1 MKHLL
6 RLAAIALLARPGLA
20 GADEPLRLR
29 YDRSAERWT
38 EALPVGNGRLG
49 AMVFGGVG
57 FERLQLNEE
66 TLWSGGP
73 TDWNNPGA
81 RAALPEV
88 RAAVFAGDY
97 VKATELTKKMQ
108 GPYNQSYQPLGDL
121 RLRFHGAAAG
131 PPEGYE
137 RDLDLD
143 RAVAAVRY
151 RSGGATFTREVFSS
165 FPDQLIVVRLAC
177 DQPGSIDFDA
187 SADSP
192 LRYAVET
199 DGKDTLVLR
208 GRAPSHVDPSYLSS
222 PDPIRYEEGPDAEG
236 MTFELRVRVRAEGG
250 TVTGGGSTVTVERA
264 DAVTLLISAGTSFD
278 GPDRSPGR
286 AGRDPGAEARRP
298 LEAARDL
305 AYSELLARH
314 VADHQGLFRRVALDL
329 GSASGAADLTTEA
342 RLERFA
348 TGEPDPGLATL
359 LFQYGRYL
367 LIASSRPG
375 GLPANLQ
382 GLWNDSVRPPWSSNW
397 TLNINAE
404 MNYWPAE
411 VANLAECHEPLFDLI
426 DQLAVHGRRT
436 AEVNYGARGWVS
448 HHNAD
453 IWAQTAPVGNFG
465 EGDPVWANW
474 PMSGAWLSTHLWEHY
489 AFGRDDTFLR
499 ERAWPVMKGAAE
511 FCLDWLIEDGA
522 GRLVTAPS
530 TSPEIDFHTPDGARA
545 SVSMATT
552 MDMSIMW
559 ELFSD
564 TLDAA
569 RILDTDPGFAARV
582 EAARARLYPLK
593 IGSRGQL
600 QEWSEDFMETDV
612 HHRHPSHLFGVYPG
626 RRITSATPDLY
637 TAARR
642 ALEIRGDDG
651 TGWSLGWKINLW
663 ARFLDGDHAYVLVKN
678 LLRPVHDGGRTSYG
692 PGGGV
697 YPNLF
702 DAHPP
707 FQIDGNFAFTSGV
720 SEMLVQ
726 SRLAVG
732 PSGQAAAE
740 IDLLPALPSAW
751 PGGSARGLRARG
763 GVDLAELSWA
773 GGRLTGVTLVSGPGG
788 IVRVRHGTEAA
799 EVTTR
804 AGETITLDARLQRV
818 R

>member
-1 MKHLL
+1 M
-6 RLAAIALLARPGLA
+6 
-20 GADEPLRLR
+20 
-29 YDRSAERWT
+29 
-38 EALPVGNGRLG
+38 GNGRLG
-49 AMVFGGVG
+49 AMVFGGVDS
-57 FERLQLNEE
+57 ERLQLNEA

-73 TDWNNPGA
+73 TEWNNPGA
-81 RAALPEV
+81 RAVLPEV

-121 RLRFHGAAAG
+121 RLHFARDAAG
-131 PPEGYE
+131 PPVDYE
-137 RDLDLD
+137 RALDLD
-143 RAVAAVRY
+143 RGVARVRY

-165 FPDQLIVVRLAC
+165 FPDQVIVVRLAC
-177 DQPGSIDFDA
+177 DQPGRIDFNV

-192 LRYAVET
+192 LRYAVQT
-199 DGKDTLVLR
+199 DGKGTLVLR
-208 GRAPSHVDPSYLSS
+208 GRAPSHVDPSYLSTA
-222 PDPIRYEEGPDAEG
+222 DPIRYDEGPDPEG
-236 MTFELRVRVRAEGG
+236 MAFELRVRVRAEGG
-250 TVTGGGSTVTVERA
+250 TVASGGSTVTVARA
-264 DAVTLLISAGTSFD
+264 DAVTLLLSAGTSFN
-278 GPDRSPGR
+278 GPDASPGR
-286 AGRDPGAEARRP
+286 AGRDAEAESRRP
-298 LEAARDL
+298 LEAAQDL
-305 AYSELLARH
+305 AYPDLVARH
-314 VADHQGLFRRVALDL
+314 VADHQALFRRVALDL
-329 GSASGAADLTTEA
+329 GSSAKAVDLTTDA

-348 TGEPDPGLATL
+348 QGEPDPGLATL
-359 LFQYGRYL
+359 LYQYGRYL

-375 GLPANLQ
+375 GPPANLQ
-382 GLWNDSVRPPWSSNW
+382 GIWNELVRPPWSSNW
-397 TLNINAE
+397 TLNINTE

-411 VANLAECHEPLFDLI
+411 VANLAQCHAPLFDFI
-426 DQLAVHGRRT
+426 DQLAAHGRRT
-436 AEVNYGARGWVS
+436 AEVNYGARGWVA

-489 AFGRDDTFLR
+489 AFGQDETFLR
-499 ERAWPVMKGAAE
+499 ERAWPVMKAAAE
-511 FCLDWLIEDGA
+511 FGLDWLIEDGD
-522 GRLVTAPS
+522 GHLVTAPS
-530 TSPEIDFHTPDGARA
+530 TSPEIGFHTPDGGQA

-552 MDMSIMW
+552 MDMSILW

-564 TLDAA
+564 CLDAA
-569 RILDTDPGFAARV
+569 RILDVDPEFAARV

-593 IGSRGQL
+593 IGARGQL
-600 QEWSEDFMETDV
+600 QEWFQDFMETDV

-626 RRITSATPDLY
+626 HRITEAAPDLY
-637 TAARR
+637 AAARR

-678 LLRPVHDGGRTSYG
+678 LLRPVYDNARTSYG

-726 SRLAVG
+726 SRLPVS

-740 IDLLPALPSAW
+740 VDLLPALPSAW
-751 PGGSARGLRARG
+751 PEGSARGLRARG
-763 GVDLAELSWA
+763 GVELEELAWA
-773 GGRLTGVTLVSGPGG
+773 GGKLTKVTLVSRPGG
-788 IVRVRHGTEAA
+788 VVRVRYGMEVA
-799 EVTTR
+799 ELTTR
-804 AGETITLDARLQRV
+804 AGEAVTLDGGLRRLR
-818 R
+818 